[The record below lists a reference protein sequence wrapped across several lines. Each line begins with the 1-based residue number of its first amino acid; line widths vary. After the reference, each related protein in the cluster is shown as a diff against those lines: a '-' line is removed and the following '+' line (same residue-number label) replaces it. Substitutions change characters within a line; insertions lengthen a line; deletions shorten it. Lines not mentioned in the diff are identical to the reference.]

1 MHHKRGHVIVNA
13 AGNAAQRVFQPIA
26 TRAGATSSARTVRI
40 NETSGPRPRKSKNFT
55 PSSDPHWSSN
65 RPSLGYPWVIIS
77 PEGTARRTS
86 KPRALTVEESGV
98 CMGVKVRGRPQP
110 QYY

>member
-1 MHHKRGHVIVNA
+1 
-13 AGNAAQRVFQPIA
+13 
-26 TRAGATSSARTVRI
+26 
-40 NETSGPRPRKSKNFT
+40 
-55 PSSDPHWSSN
+55 
-65 RPSLGYPWVIIS
+65 LGYPWVIIS